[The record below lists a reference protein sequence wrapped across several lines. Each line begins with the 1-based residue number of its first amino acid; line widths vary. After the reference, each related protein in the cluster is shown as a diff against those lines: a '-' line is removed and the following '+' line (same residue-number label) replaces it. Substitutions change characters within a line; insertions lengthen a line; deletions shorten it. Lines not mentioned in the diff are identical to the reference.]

1 MHHDMIVTV
10 SVYFWSGG
18 MFDLISIY
26 GKKVNDDDDDDDDDK

>member
-1 MHHDMIVTV
+1 MHHVVIVTV

-26 GKKVNDDDDDDDDDK
+26 DDDDDI